1 MSDRKAGGAPLAG
14 IKILDL
20 TNVLAGPFCCY
31 QLALLGADVIKVET
45 PGSGDLARQLGA
57 DPALNRAKMGASFLA
72 QNAGKRSLT
81 VNLKHPKGRDL
92 LLRLAK
98 GADALV
104 ESFRPGVM
112 ARLKVGPEILRA
124 ANPRLVYCAISGFG
138 QTGPLRERPA
148 YDQIVQGFSGAM
160 SITGDGKTAP
170 LRVGYP
176 VSDTTAGVTAAMAV
190 AAALVRAARTGAGAF
205 IDCSMLESTIA
216 TEAWVVSNYLIAGQ
230 TPEPMGN
237 ENRTAAP
244 SGAFR
249 TGDGLINI
257 AANKQEHF
265 EAVARVA
272 GAPELIDDP
281 RFKDR
286 EDRKTNRY
294 ALKEIL
300 EYALAAKSA
309 AEWEALLNDAEVPAG
324 RVLSVPQALA
334 EPQVVERGFLRRFE
348 RVAGVGRDIAVV
360 NGGFRLAGE
369 PPTELAPPPTL
380 GQHSDEI
387 LGALG
392 LDEGEIAALRKEG
405 AI

>member
-1 MSDRKAGGAPLAG
+1 
-14 IKILDL
+14 
-20 TNVLAGPFCCY
+20 
-31 QLALLGADVIKVET
+31 
-45 PGSGDLARQLGA
+45 
-57 DPALNRAKMGASFLA
+57 
-72 QNAGKRSLT
+72 
-81 VNLKHPKGRDL
+81 
-92 LLRLAK
+92 
-98 GADALV
+98 
-104 ESFRPGVM
+104 
-112 ARLKVGPEILRA
+112 
-124 ANPRLVYCAISGFG
+124 
-138 QTGPLRERPA
+138 
-148 YDQIVQGFSGAM
+148 
-160 SITGDGKTAP
+160 
-170 LRVGYP
+170 
-176 VSDTTAGVTAAMAV
+176 
-190 AAALVRAARTGAGAF
+190 
-205 IDCSMLESTIA
+205 
-216 TEAWVVSNYLIAGQ
+216 
-230 TPEPMGN
+230 MGN

-300 EYALAAKSA
+300 EKALAARSA
-309 AEWEALLNDAEVPAG
+309 GEWETLLNDAEVPAG

-360 NGGFRLAGE
+360 NSGFRLAGE

-387 LGALG
+387 LGELG
-392 LDEGEIAALRKEG
+392 LDAGEIAALRKEG